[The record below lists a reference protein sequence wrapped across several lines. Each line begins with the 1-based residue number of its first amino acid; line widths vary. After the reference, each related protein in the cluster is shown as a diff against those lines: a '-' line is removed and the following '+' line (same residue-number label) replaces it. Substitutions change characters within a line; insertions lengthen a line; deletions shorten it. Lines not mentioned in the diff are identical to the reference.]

1 MLGKVRSA
9 SSFEDNHH
17 RARSDISRLLDPS
30 YTTYAQ
36 QTTYSAYVDAQ
47 GNMHDPDYRQFP
59 LIHQT
64 SQYSATRRTMNATVT
79 RPHWELVD
87 EDALLHDD
95 DEDLLIQPEDT
106 YYSKRNSF
114 GAKSTVSTPRHYPS
128 SRRSHSPT
136 GGMRLYPRSNAGFS
150 GAILTQS
157 EVSPPTSW
165 SLSSSSESSSPSSTC
180 SSVLRSQ
187 DAPCRIASSLK
198 RKRRRS
204 TATTG
209 SDKVKKEKEE
219 FDDDEYLYST
229 RNQEETVFEEEEP
242 RYGEEDEEEMSPRR
256 KPEEDTVPTC
266 GESLKK
272 QWQAWSLRIRFGMF
286 RAERRIKRRVQS
298 LI

>member
-9 SSFEDNHH
+9 SSFEDYHH

-30 YTTYAQ
+30 YTTYSQ
-36 QTTYSAYVDAQ
+36 QKTYSAYVDAQ

-59 LIHQT
+59 LIQQA
-64 SQYSATRRTMNATVT
+64 SQYSATRRTLNATVT

-87 EDALLHDD
+87 EDALLLDD
-95 DEDLLIQPEDT
+95 DEDLLLQPEDS
-106 YYSKRNSF
+106 YYPKRNSF
-114 GAKSTVSTPRHYPS
+114 GAKSTVSTPRTYPS
-128 SRRSHSPT
+128 ARRSHSPS
-136 GGMRLYPRSNAGFS
+136 GGMRLYPRSTAGFS

-165 SLSSSSESSSPSSTC
+165 SSSSSSESSSPSSTC
-180 SSVLRSQ
+180 SSVLRSRSQ
-187 DAPCRIASSLK
+187 EASCRIASSLK

-204 TATTG
+204 TATSG
-209 SDKVKKEKEE
+209 SDKENKKVKKVSEE

-229 RNQEETVFEEEEP
+229 RNQEETVFEEED
-242 RYGEEDEEEMSPRR
+242 EEDEMSRR
-256 KPEEDTVPTC
+256 REPEDDTVPTC